1 MRGHKLVHSGYGTF
15 KEGKRNFVL
24 PLQEG
29 HGSLAS
35 TKRENI
41 YSKSPSKPETQR
53 QLLATEDRAGWGEAE
68 QGRAGWGGVG
78 KVRVKQSRAG
88 WGGVGLGTARAAKT
102 QPARRAAAAHASL
115 PPVVRPTA
123 VRCHTHT
130 HLTPTRASI
139 YHQLITGQIP
149 TLLAFCPSPKCALA
163 ALQTPRLASAMPHTS
178 PNQKP
183 QRKPLY
189 HRPKSHF
196 AFVKIPGT

>member
-1 MRGHKLVHSGYGTF
+1 MCGHKLVHSGYGTF

-68 QGRAGWGGVG
+68 QGGV
-78 KVRVKQSRAG
+78 G
-88 WGGVGLGTARAAKT
+88 WGGVGLGTARAAKI

-123 VRCHTHT
+123 VRCHTPA

-149 TLLAFCPSPKCALA
+149 TLSAFCPSPKCALA
-163 ALQTPRLASAMPHTS
+163 ALRTPRLASTMPHTS

-183 QRKPLY
+183 PRKPLY
-189 HRPKSHF
+189 HLPKSHF